1 MKARSGEGG
10 EGNITHLR
18 TKRTSRA
25 VMSGLVY

>member
-1 MKARSGEGG
+1 MKARSEEGG
-10 EGNITHLR
+10 EGNITHSS